1 MISIVV
7 NFRNEEKVI
16 PELVKRLIK
25 VIEKIKISYEIIF
38 IDDCSTD
45 KSKITIEEIFKNN

>member
-16 PELVKRLIK
+16 PELIERLIK
-25 VIEKIKISYEIIF
+25 VVEKIKQDYEIIF

-45 KSKITIEEIFKNN
+45 SSRNII